1 MEYKITELMD
11 LKTLEEIDAMNEEE
25 LKDYQKLLE
34 KRYTQEQINIMV
46 TLDQLTE
53 NNIKAGVVPK
63 REVIILGKLST
74 MPDKDLEDDDDVYT
88 HSLLDPIQAIRFD
101 FKYLKTDKKYKNK
114 IKRERLLLQEL
125 QKYKDSL

>member
-1 MEYKITELMD
+1 MEYQIKELME

-74 MPDKDLEDDDDVYT
+74 MPDKDLEDDDVYT